1 MAALF
6 TRYDMQYYFAPMEG
20 LTDHNF
26 RVLHHR
32 HFPGIH
38 KYFMPFLSPTMHRTL
53 SKKEQRELPR
63 ADSAAFIAVP
73 QILTKNTEDFLW
85 AANVC
90 RDLGYQEINLNL
102 GCPSGTVV
110 AKGKGAGML
119 RDLDALDAFLE
130 EITAKSPLPVSVKSR
145 LGLEKPEEFPA
156 ILAVYNRYPLLQLQ
170 LHPRVRKA
178 FYSGDADREMFLWC
192 TENSSNP
199 LCYNGNLFSKSDI
212 SAFSADFPQIDSVM
226 LGRGLIADPGMLTA
240 YGTDQV
246 TLEKFLDALL
256 EAYIEAFEGSRNAM
270 FRMKEHWGFLLPR
283 FENVEKLGKRLRK
296 TTDLAEYR
304 AITREIFGT
313 LTYKKAD
320 S

>member
-1 MAALF
+1 
-6 TRYDMQYYFAPMEG
+6 
-20 LTDHNF
+20 
-26 RVLHHR
+26 
-32 HFPGIH
+32 
-38 KYFMPFLSPTMHRTL
+38 
-53 SKKEQRELPR
+53 
-63 ADSAAFIAVP
+63 
-73 QILTKNTEDFLW
+73 
-85 AANVC
+85 
-90 RDLGYQEINLNL
+90 
-102 GCPSGTVV
+102 
-110 AKGKGAGML
+110 
-119 RDLDALDAFLE
+119 
-130 EITAKSPLPVSVKSR
+130 
-145 LGLEKPEEFPA
+145 
-156 ILAVYNRYPLLQLQ
+156 
-170 LHPRVRKA
+170 
-178 FYSGDADREMFLWC
+178 MFLWC
-192 TENSSNP
+192 TENRSNP

-283 FENVEKLGKRLRK
+283 FENAEKLGKRLRK